1 MKSAKLVYRRTQHMN
16 TQTAAKSTAPKRK
29 LISLADE
36 RKRQEIRELVKMFEQ
51 FYERK
56 VKP

>member
-1 MKSAKLVYRRTQHMN
+1 MN
-16 TQTAAKSTAPKRK
+16 KQTAAKGTAPKRK
-29 LISLADE
+29 LIPFADE
-36 RKRQEIRELVKMFEQ
+36 QKRQEIRELVKLFEQ

>member
-1 MKSAKLVYRRTQHMN
+1 MN
-16 TQTAAKSTAPKRK
+16 KQTAAPKRK
-29 LISLADE
+29 PVSRAGA
-36 RKRQEIRELVKMFEQ
+36 RKRRELRELVKLFEQ

>member
-1 MKSAKLVYRRTQHMN
+1 MN

-29 LISLADE
+29 LISLADK
-36 RKRQEIRELVKMFEQ
+36 RKRQEIRELVKLFEQ

>member
-1 MKSAKLVYRRTQHMN
+1 MN
-16 TQTAAKSTAPKRK
+16 KQTAAPKRK
-29 LISLADE
+29 HVSLDGE
-36 RKRQEIRELVKMFEQ
+36 RKRREIRELVKLFEQ